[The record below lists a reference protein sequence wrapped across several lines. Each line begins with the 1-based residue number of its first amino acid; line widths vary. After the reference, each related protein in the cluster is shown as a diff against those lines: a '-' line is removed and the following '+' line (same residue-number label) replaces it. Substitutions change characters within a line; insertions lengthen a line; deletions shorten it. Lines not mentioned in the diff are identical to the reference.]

1 MDRSNTTTMPDLQT
15 LNGGFPF
22 NFGNGELLLAC
33 HRLRVHVDAGDRTV
47 QHRFCP

>member
-1 MDRSNTTTMPDLQT
+1 MDCSNTTTMPDLQK

-33 HRLRVHVDAGDRTV
+33 HQLRVHAHAGDRTV
-47 QHRFCP
+47 QHYFCP